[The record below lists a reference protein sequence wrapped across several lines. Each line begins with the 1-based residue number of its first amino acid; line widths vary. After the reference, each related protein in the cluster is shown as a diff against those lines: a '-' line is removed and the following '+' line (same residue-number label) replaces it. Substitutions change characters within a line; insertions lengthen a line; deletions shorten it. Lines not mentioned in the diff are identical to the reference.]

1 MHRPS
6 DLSNY
11 YLAFNGRLGRLA
23 MDYELAIRGLLSMKD
38 ALKSGE
44 SGYPHTTIHEAA
56 AGTAAD
62 LVLGLE
68 AAAGGSPAAAAGQ
81 AVDAGLESPMQAAA
95 GAAQGNVGGA
105 VTAAVSAAAGKAAE
119 RKGTAAGAAAA
130 AAAPSSSGVKGKVQ
144 RVLMG
149 HSLGGACAALEY
161 INNPQDY
168 SAVVLVDPA
177 IIAGLGGAA
186 EKDKPDSPVKL
197 EKLQDGTA
205 FTRSLASGEAV
216 TPAAAAAAA
225 GSIGSST
232 TAELDELA
240 AAQGNLA
247 RSSSSSSG
255 GGGAADSDSIGGG
268 LGAAVAAGDVVLYAT
283 RGDEATFAKLIKEQQ
298 EAGKANAAVKLLTN
312 SIGLI
317 RSFVMLT
324 TVLVLS
330 VLRPVIVLL
339 LRVAVRSRKFWANTL
354 EQVSPGCDD

>member
-1 MHRPS
+1 
-6 DLSNY
+6 
-11 YLAFNGRLGRLA
+11 

-44 SGYPHTTIHEAA
+44 SGYPHTSIHEAA

-62 LVLGLE
+62 LVEGLE
-68 AAAGGSPAAAAGQ
+68 AAAGSSPAAAAGQ
-81 AVDAGLESPMQAAA
+81 AVQAGLESPMQAATA
-95 GAAQGNVGGA
+95 AAAQGDVGGA
-105 VTAAVSAAAGKAAE
+105 VTAAVGSAAAG
-119 RKGTAAGAAAA
+119 RKDTAA
-130 AAAPSSSGVKGKVQ
+130 AAAPGSSSSSSGVKGKVQ

-177 IIAGLGGAA
+177 IIAGLGGAG
-186 EKDKPDSPVKL
+186 EQDKPDSPVKL

-205 FTRSLASGEAV
+205 FTRSLASGEVV
-216 TPAAAAAAA
+216 TPSAAAAAA
-225 GSIGSST
+225 GSSSSGSST

-247 RSSSSSSG
+247 RSSSSGGGSSDTDSSSSSG
-255 GGGAADSDSIGGG
+255 SSGG
-268 LGAAVAAGDVVLYAT
+268 LGAAVAAGEVVLYAT
-283 RGDEATFAKLIKEQQ
+283 RGDDATFAKLIKEQQ
-298 EAGKANAAVKLLTN
+298 EAGKANAAVKVLTN

-354 EQVSPGCDD
+354 EQVRGGWCVGLAGGYGAAA